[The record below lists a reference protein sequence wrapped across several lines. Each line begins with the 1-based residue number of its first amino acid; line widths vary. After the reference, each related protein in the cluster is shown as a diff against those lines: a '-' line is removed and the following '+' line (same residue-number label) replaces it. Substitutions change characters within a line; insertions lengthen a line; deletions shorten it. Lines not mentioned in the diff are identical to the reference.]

1 MNTRSLR
8 FRLIAWYAGLLTAT
22 FVLIA
27 AVMYQ
32 ALDHYLLRTVEEA
45 ISRRAGQI
53 TSTVLPNMKQ
63 GDESYVVDEIEARF
77 APKAYDRFFRVT
89 RPDGTV
95 LYESG
100 TAASFDASGLPVLK
114 PGTTRD
120 SFRKVELD
128 DGSRILIY
136 TKAYQAAAGKTY
148 LVESGASLEPIETLL
163 HHLLMSLVI
172 GLPVVML
179 VAIGGGYVLVRRA
192 LGPVAEIAESAER
205 ITSHHLDQRL
215 PISKTGDE
223 LEQLSLALNRMID
236 RLYEALEQNRRFL
249 ADASHELRTPFTAL
263 RGELESVVELARF
276 NPDIRDR
283 VGSALEEVERLA
295 KIVEALFAIGRLD
308 AGEAQAAWA
317 RFDLAKLAATTADQM
332 SLLAEDK
339 QISVS
344 CDVEENVLVEGDA
357 SRIKQIVVNLLD
369 NAIKYTPSGGSV
381 KLNVRAVNQKA
392 VLEVVD
398 TGIGIPASAIPHVFE
413 RFFRVDKARS
423 REVGG
428 AGLGLAIV
436 KSICTAHGGT
446 ISVESVEG
454 RGSRFKME
462 LQLAQPEGA
471 SSKNLRMYEH

>member
-1 MNTRSLR
+1 MRS
-8 FRLIAWYAGLLTAT
+8 
-22 FVLIA
+22 V
-27 AVMYQ
+27 Q
-32 ALDHYLLRTVEEA
+32 EA
-45 ISRRAGQI
+45 IARRAGQI
-53 TSTVLPNMKQ
+53 TSTVLPNMKS
-63 GDESYVVDEIEARF
+63 GGEGYVKDEIEARF

-100 TAASFDASGLPVLK
+100 PAAMFDPTEIPVLK
-114 PGTTRD
+114 SEITRD
-120 SFRKVELD
+120 FSRKVELS
-128 DGSRILIY
+128 DGSRLLIY
-136 TKAYQAAAGKTY
+136 TKRYPAGPNRTF
-148 LVESGASLEPIETLL
+148 LVESGASLQPIEKLL
-163 HHLLMSLVI
+163 HHLLMSLLM
-172 GLPVVML
+172 GLPVAVL

-192 LGPVAEIAESAER
+192 LGPVVQIAESAER

-236 RLYEALEQNRRFL
+236 RLYDALEQNRRFL

-263 RGELESVVELARF
+263 RGELESVIELARF
-276 NPDIRDR
+276 SPEIRDR

-308 AGEAQAAWA
+308 AGEAQAEWA

-332 SLLAEDK
+332 SLLGEDK
-339 QISVS
+339 EVSVS
-344 CDVEENVLVEGDA
+344 CDVEENVCVEGDA

-369 NAIKYTPSGGSV
+369 NAIKYTAPRGSV
-381 KLNVRAVNQKA
+381 QLNVRTAGQKA

-398 TGIGIPASAIPHVFE
+398 TGIGIPAASIPHVFE

-446 ISVESVEG
+446 ISVDSVEG

-462 LQLAQPEGA
+462 LPLAQPEAA
-471 SSKNLRMYEH
+471 SEKNLRMYEH

>member
-1 MNTRSLR
+1 
-8 FRLIAWYAGLLTAT
+8 
-22 FVLIA
+22 
-27 AVMYQ
+27 MYQ
-32 ALDHYLLRTVEEA
+32 ALDHYLMRSVQEA
-45 ISRRAGQI
+45 IARRAGQI
-53 TSTVLPNMKQ
+53 TGTVLPNMKQ
-63 GDESYVVDEIEARF
+63 SGESYVIDEIQARF

-95 LYESG
+95 LYASG
-100 TAASFDASGLPVLK
+100 TAASFDPTGIPVLK
-114 PGTTRD
+114 AGAARNF
-120 SFRKVELD
+120 FRKVELS

-136 TKAYQAAAGKTY
+136 TAAYQASPNQTF
-148 LVESGASLEPIETLL
+148 LVESGASLQQIETLL
-163 HHLLMSLVI
+163 HHLLMSLAI
-172 GLPVVML
+172 GLPVVVL
-179 VAIGGGYVLVRRA
+179 VAIAGGYALVRRA
-192 LGPVAEIAESAER
+192 LGPVAQIAESAER

-223 LEQLSLALNRMID
+223 LEQLSQALNRMID

-249 ADASHELRTPFTAL
+249 ADASHELRTPFTVL
-263 RGELESVVELARF
+263 RGELESVIELARYS
-276 NPDIRDR
+276 PDIRDR

-308 AGEAQAAWA
+308 AGEAQAEWA

-339 QISVS
+339 NISVS
-344 CDVEENVLVEGDA
+344 CDVQQNVCVEGDA

-369 NAIKYTPSGGSV
+369 NAIKYTPPGGSV
-381 KLNVRAVNQKA
+381 KLNVRTVGQKA

-413 RFFRVDKARS
+413 RFFRADKARS

-446 ISVESVEG
+446 ITVDSVEG
-454 RGSRFKME
+454 CGSRFKMG
-462 LQLAQPEGA
+462 LPLALPAMSA
-471 SSKNLRMYEH
+471 SNNKSIYEH

>member
-27 AVMYQ
+27 MVTYQ
-32 ALDHYLLRTVEEA
+32 VLQHYLMRTVREA
-45 ISRRAGQI
+45 VARRAAQI

-63 GDESYVVDEIEARF
+63 AGESYVIDEIQARF

-95 LYESG
+95 LYASG
-100 TAASFDASGLPVLK
+100 PAASFDPSGIPLLK
-114 PGTTRD
+114 PVTTRD
-120 SFRKVELD
+120 SFRTIELS
-128 DGSRILIY
+128 DGSRILVY
-136 TKAYQAAAGKTY
+136 TKPYQAAPNKTF
-148 LVESGASLEPIETLL
+148 LVESGASLQPIETLL
-163 HHLLMSLVI
+163 HHLLMSLAL
-172 GLPVVML
+172 GLPVVVL

-215 PISKTGDE
+215 PTSPTGDE

-249 ADASHELRTPFTAL
+249 ADASHELRTPLTAL
-263 RGELESVVELARF
+263 RGELESVIELARF
-276 NPDIRDR
+276 LPDVRDR

-308 AGEAQAAWA
+308 AGEAQAEWA

-339 QISVS
+339 EISVS
-344 CDVEENVLVEGDA
+344 CDVERDVCVEGDA

-369 NAIKYTPSGGSV
+369 NAIKYTASGGSV
-381 KLNVRAVNQKA
+381 KLIVRVVGHKA

-398 TGIGIPASAIPHVFE
+398 TGIGIPASAIPNVFE

-423 REVGG
+423 RAVGG

-462 LQLAQPEGA
+462 LPLALSQSA
-471 SSKNLRMYEH
+471 TANNTKIYEH